1 MNLDELRN
9 LWRRRVQDIRPAGS
23 NAPYFWSDADFSG
36 FLNEAQREAARRSH
50 LLVDSTHAM
59 TQVSVLVGDR
69 VVALDPRIQGIRRAR
84 MASSGVPL
92 PLRSVRDMDE
102 YLPGW
107 EESAAGIPRFYVLDY
122 QSGAVCL
129 WPPSANAD
137 TLKLT
142 VVRDPLNELV
152 EDDNVPEINSRY
164 HIALLDW
171 VSYRAFSVPD
181 ADTFDPKRAEKALAD
196 FEREF
201 GTATGAINEHWALE
215 QYADIGDFQ

>member
-1 MNLDELRN
+1 MNLGYL
-9 LWRRRVQDIRPAGS
+9 RRVWRQRVKDTRSNGS
-23 NAPYFWSDADFSG
+23 NAPYFWSDDDFSG

-59 TQVSVLVGDR
+59 TSIDILTGDR

-84 MASSGVPL
+84 MASSGIPL
-92 PLRSVRDMDE
+92 VLRSVRDMDE

-107 EESAAGIPRFYVLDY
+107 EDSAASTPRVYVLDY

-129 WPPSANAD
+129 YPPSASVD

-142 VVRDPLNELV
+142 VVRDPLDELA
-152 EDDNVPEINSRY
+152 EDEDVPEINARY
-164 HIALLDW
+164 HLALLNW
-171 VSYRAFSVPD
+171 VSYRAYSVQD
-181 ADTFDPKRAEKALAD
+181 ADAGDPSKAEASLAE

-201 GTATGAINEHWALE
+201 GTSAGAINEHWALE